1 MNSKTSK
8 HEQAGDRDL
17 IVAAR
22 KSVDQIWQAGLGA
35 FARAQQEGGELFSKL
50 VHEGMAI
57 QKRTQHMAEEQLAG
71 MTDTFSKMADNL
83 GKQASGSLGKIE
95 TAIEDR
101 VAQSLEK
108 IGVPTRDDI
117 RHLGKQITELQ
128 HAVNAL
134 LAKKPATKAAQKT
147 AAAAP
152 KKRAAAKA
160 TKAAKTSKA
169 TKTSTTRATTR
180 TPARGNS
187 KRGSAGA
194 SARA

>member
-1 MNSKTSK
+1 MTSKTSK
-8 HEQAGDRDL
+8 QDHAGDRDL
-17 IVAAR
+17 IDAAR

-57 QKRTQHMAEEQLAG
+57 QKRTQNMAEEQLAG
-71 MTDTFSKMADNL
+71 MTSTISKMADNL

-101 VAQSLEK
+101 LAQSLEK
-108 IGVPTRDDI
+108 IGVPTREDI
-117 RHLGKQITELQ
+117 EHLGKQITDLQ

-134 LAKKPATKAAQKT
+134 LTKKPATKATQKT
-147 AAAAP
+147 AQKAATAAP
-152 KKRAAAKA
+152 KKRAAAK
-160 TKAAKTSKA
+160 S
-169 TKTSTTRATTR
+169 TKTAKASTARATSR
-180 TPARGNS
+180 TSGRGNG
-187 KRGSAGA
+187 KRASAGA